1 MKRLISLLKSRFNP
15 NRFKPTTKMEWAV
28 LIVFGLIFVCILI
41 LAILMNNTVG
51 LTGIDTSKFKYEPD
65 TSPRKVLMRYLDL
78 QKAGAKESSL
88 SYFCFQ
94 DNATSFYVLEDYK
107 IIKEDKVSDQTTV
120 FTVVITSHTKGGA
133 EIKKEWR
140 ISVIDR
146 QTKPG
151 VPDSC
156 IAIVHEND

>member
-1 MKRLISLLKSRFNP
+1 MKRLIDFLKSKLSP
-15 NRFKPTTKMEWAV
+15 ARFKPQTKMEWAV
-28 LIVFGLIFVCILI
+28 VIVFGLIFTCILI
-41 LAILMNNTVG
+41 LAILMNNSVG

-78 QKAGAKESSL
+78 QKSGAKEASF
-88 SYFCFQ
+88 SYFCFE

-107 IIKEDKVSDQTTV
+107 IIKEYKPNDQTTV

-133 EIKKEWR
+133 EIKKEWL

-146 QTKPG
+146 QTRPG
-151 VPDSC
+151 IPDAC
-156 IAIVHEND
+156 IAKVHDN